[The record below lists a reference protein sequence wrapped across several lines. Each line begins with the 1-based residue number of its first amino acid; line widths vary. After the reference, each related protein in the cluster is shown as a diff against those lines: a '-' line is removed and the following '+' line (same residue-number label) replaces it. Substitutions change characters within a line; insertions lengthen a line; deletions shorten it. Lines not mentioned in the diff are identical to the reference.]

1 MIASKMVDDVV
12 VELID
17 GEDNLQKKLQS
28 LKEQGI
34 RPDSVMKGEGESYT
48 IIFENK
54 KILNEG

>member
-12 VELID
+12 VEKID
-17 GEDNLQKKLQS
+17 GEGNLQKKLQS
-28 LKEQGI
+28 LKKQGI